1 MTLPGAFLGFLIAT
15 ACGLAFHLVRGGSL
29 SRLGLYVFTAWVSF
43 AVGQLVSQWL
53 DWTAWRVG
61 SLNLFP
67 ALLATVIGLVVAA
80 VLAGPKPVI
89 RASQTKGDQP
99 QRPKP

>member
-43 AVGQLVSQWL
+43 GVGQLVSQWL

-61 SLNLFP
+61 SLNLIP
-67 ALLATVIGLVVAA
+67 ALLATIIGLVVAA
-80 VLAGPKPVI
+80 VLAGPKSVI
-89 RASQTKGDQP
+89 RASESKHDQP

>member
-1 MTLPGAFLGFLIAT
+1 MTLPGVFLGFLIAT

-29 SRLGLYVFTAWVSF
+29 PRLGLYVFTAWVCF

-53 DWTAWRVG
+53 DWTAWRMG

-67 ALLATVIGLVVAA
+67 ALLATIIGLVASA
-80 VLAGPKPVI
+80 VLAGPKAVTRTTEH
-89 RASQTKGDQP
+89 RADHKQD
-99 QRPKP
+99 PKT

>member
-29 SRLGLYVFTAWVSF
+29 PRLGLYVVTAWISF

-67 ALLATVIGLVVAA
+67 SLLATLIGLVAAA
-80 VLAGPKPVI
+80 VLVGPKSVV
-89 RASQTKGDQP
+89 RAGEREIDHTQG
-99 QRPKP
+99 PKT